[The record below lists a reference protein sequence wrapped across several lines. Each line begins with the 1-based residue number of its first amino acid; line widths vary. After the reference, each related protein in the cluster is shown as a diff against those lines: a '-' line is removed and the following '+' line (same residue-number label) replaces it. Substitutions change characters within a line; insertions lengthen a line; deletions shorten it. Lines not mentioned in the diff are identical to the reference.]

1 VRPEVVAFRE
11 LDALV
16 RNLTDQLAGYRRRA
30 LAAETRVKELEQT
43 SREALEKRDTAVA
56 AHASAQASTLESAA
70 QAARSLEQV
79 TAYEKR
85 LAVAE
90 EASRAQA
97 DGVSESRPSPFAE
110 ENALLRAR
118 LAEAKERT
126 SQLSDRVR
134 FLRQQLAQGV
144 ER

>member
-1 VRPEVVAFRE
+1 MRPEVVAFRE

-30 LAAETRVKELEQT
+30 LAAETRVSELEQS
-43 SREALEKRDTAVA
+43 SREAREQRDAAMTSCAVA
-56 AHASAQASTLESAA
+56 ETTAREVAL
-70 QAARSLEQV
+70 QAARSLEQ
-79 TAYEKR
+79 AAEYEKR

-90 EASRAQA
+90 ASAAQA
-97 DGVSESRPSPFAE
+97 DGASDAIPSPFTE

-118 LAEAKERT
+118 LGEAKYRT

-134 FLRQQLAQGV
+134 FLRQQMAQGD